1 MAIFDLKGR
10 VLRAVND
17 KVVVQKASRPDR
29 SKGGLFLPQ
38 EDVRTYCE
46 GKVLSVGPDVKSCK
60 AGDEIIWQ
68 VFRGQAAGH
77 HDEERWCVEDKD
89 VLAVIEP
96 ATPLAAQ
103 VAVELPA
110 SAEVVEEPR
119 SPYPERLTSTA
130 SPDCPVSPDAKPTP
144 DMRSPIRIVEPSRPD

>member
-1 MAIFDLKGR
+1 MAIFDLSKR
-10 VLRAVND
+10 RLRAVND

-60 AGDEIIWQ
+60 VGDEIVWQ
-68 VFRGQAAGH
+68 VFRGQAVGH
-77 HDEERWCVEDKD
+77 FDEDRWGIEDKD

-96 ATPLAAQ
+96 VAQ
-103 VAVELPA
+103 QLPD
-110 SAEVVEEPR
+110 SAEVDVNPPR
-119 SPYPERLTSTA
+119 ATFADINPA
-130 SPDCPVSPDAKPTP
+130 PDAKPTP
-144 DMRSPIRIVEPSRPD
+144 DMRSPVRVVEAERPE

>member
-96 ATPLAAQ
+96 AAPPAAQ
-103 VAVELPA
+103 VAQQLPD
-110 SAEVVEEPR
+110 SAEVLRYVDGAPVGQGLEPGR
-119 SPYPERLTSTA
+119 FVDVNAPKA
-130 SPDCPVSPDAKPTP
+130 SPDAKPTP
-144 DMRSPIRIVEPSRPD
+144 NMRGS